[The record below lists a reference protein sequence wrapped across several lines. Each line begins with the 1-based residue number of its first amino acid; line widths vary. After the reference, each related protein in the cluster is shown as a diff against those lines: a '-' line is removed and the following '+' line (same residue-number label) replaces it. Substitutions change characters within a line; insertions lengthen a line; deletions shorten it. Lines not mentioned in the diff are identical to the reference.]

1 MATWVLEVLRRSTG
15 GQASLSS
22 PRPSLETPCPPAKR
36 RGARRP
42 LLHFLCTRSRAPAPL
57 VPLPGGSIA
66 LSGLSA
72 HPKPARAVHSPS
84 AVQTTSPPVQRAGSP
99 RIPLSTLLRAPS
111 LARCPLLALELAVTG
126 TAVRLLQAPGLPPRL
141 RAVARPGLHHHR
153 DRCSSPPRSRRLL
166 SSRTHSGH
174 FSPLHYSPGP
184 PEEVGTD
191 ISPDREACTL
201 SREAQPRGPLP
212 CPRCAPL
219 GARLGA
225 A

>member
-1 MATWVLEVLRRSTG
+1 MATWVLEVLSRSTG
-15 GQASLSS
+15 AQASLSS
-22 PRPSLETPCPPAKR
+22 PRPSLGTPCPPAKR

-57 VPLPGGSIA
+57 IPLPRGSIA
-66 LSGLSA
+66 LFGLSA
-72 HPKPARAVHSPS
+72 HPKPARAGHSPS
-84 AVQTTSPPVQRAGSP
+84 AVQTTSPPVRRAGSP
-99 RIPLSTLLRAPS
+99 RIPLSTLLRATS

-126 TAVRLLQAPGLPPRL
+126 TAVRLVQAPGLPPRL

-153 DRCSSPPRSRRLL
+153 ERC